1 MDVTDVLRD
10 RMHEPAGLQR
20 MLVVSIAVHVG
31 LGAWILLGPNGW
43 LGPRSEA
50 PRRVMTISLGGS
62 GDGPRNGGMT
72 PMASRPV
79 QQAVPA
85 EELPKR
91 EAVRPPAAKAP
102 EMTLPTK
109 NARPTKAQPAPQ
121 VFSSPDGAKGRTP
134 TKGTQVSNGQS
145 LAFTGA
151 RGEGFGL
158 SSGGGAGSG
167 STLDVADFCCPD
179 YIVVMIERIRSAW
192 NDNQGASGMVR
203 VKFTIQRNGAIV
215 SPSVETSSGNSTLD
229 LAALRAVVAT
239 KSLPPLPASRRARAA
254 AATLAATAGN
264 LDDHHGRSG
273 RAAAP
278 RAS

>member
-20 MLVVSIAVHVG
+20 MVGVSIAIHAALV
-31 LGAWILLGPNGW
+31 AWILFAPNGL
-43 LGPRSEA
+43 LGHAPEQ
-50 PRRVMTISLGGS
+50 PRRVMTISLGGA
-62 GDGPRNGGMT
+62 GEGPRNGGLT

-85 EELPKR
+85 EEIPKR

-102 EMTLPTK
+102 EMTVPTK
-109 NARPTKAQPAPQ
+109 NARPAAKPQPPAPS
-121 VFSSPDGAKGRTP
+121 VYSAPDGAKGRTP
-134 TKGTQVSNGQS
+134 TKGAQVSAGQS

-151 RGEGFGL
+151 RGAGFGL
-158 SSGGGAGSG
+158 SSGGGPGSG

-192 NDNQGASGMVR
+192 NDKQGATGMVR
-203 VKFTIQRNGAIV
+203 VKFTIQRNCAIV

-239 KSLPPLPASRRARAA
+239 KSLPPLPDQFQYPA
-254 AATLAATAGN
+254 LPVHLN
-264 LDDHHGRSG
+264 FEYK
-273 RAAAP
+273 
-278 RAS
+278 